1 MSLLMPE
8 YERQLRAAARRLARH
23 PDEATRPVRASR
35 GGGLGSRLFLALTGA
50 IAVLVAVAAV
60 VLIGNHGSP
69 AVNSPGA
76 ALPAVQ
82 YDCAPH
88 QILRTTGRL
97 VPAAHGTVG
106 GERWTFEVDSARHG
120 LGSVQAGRFLLGG
133 RQYGLCD
140 TGLNIELVNAG
151 PRGVV
156 YGFAGRPYTAP
167 IVVEAST
174 GRGTTTHPVRAS
186 QYPAVT
192 RQVAGAILFVR
203 ALPAPACAY
212 RGLAVGAPRG
222 TTVVGATEGTLTM
235 TGPFERACAAG
246 QLLQTPKQGSGPAE
260 PQIAP
265 PSGLSAHARAEFDAG
280 RTEVGNSGCLACHQ
294 IGDQGNN
301 GPGPELTHVGS
312 MLSSRALAS
321 ALVHP
326 TAPMPS
332 FQGLPARSR
341 RAIVDFL
348 RDLR

>member
-8 YERQLRAAARRLARH
+8 YERQLRAAARRLARN
-23 PDEATRPVRASR
+23 PDEPVEPVRAAR

-50 IAVLVAVAAV
+50 VAIVVAVAAV

-69 AVNSPGA
+69 AVSTPGA
-76 ALPAVQ
+76 TLPAVQ

-88 QILRTTGRL
+88 QILRARGRL

-106 GERWTFEVDSARHG
+106 GKRWTLEVDSARHG
-120 LGSVQAGRFLLGG
+120 LSSVQAGRFLLGG

-140 TGLNIELVNAG
+140 TGLDIELVNAG

-156 YGFAGRPYTAP
+156 YGFAGKPYTAP
-167 IVVEAST
+167 IVVEATTGHGST
-174 GRGTTTHPVRAS
+174 AHPVRAS
-186 QYPAVT
+186 EYPAAT
-192 RQVAGAILFVR
+192 RQLPGAIVFLR

-212 RGLAVGAPRG
+212 RGVAVSAPKRS
-222 TTVVGATEGTLTM
+222 TVVGATQETLVM
-235 TGPFERACAAG
+235 TGPFKRACAPG
-246 QLLQTPKQGSGPAE
+246 QLLQTPPQRLGPSE
-260 PQIAP
+260 PQIPP

-294 IGDQGNN
+294 IGDQGND
-301 GPGPELTHVGS
+301 GPGPKLTHIGS
-312 MLSSRALAS
+312 MLSKRALAS
-321 ALVHP
+321 ALVNP

-341 RAIVDFL
+341 RALVDFL